1 MKTPKKPSNGKE
13 LFAIFEKRVTAVESI
28 DIIRIF
34 ILDNH
39 MLVRAGL
46 RHIVETQPDLK
57 VVGQVGNLNE
67 ALSLIAS
74 TKPDI
79 ILLEYD
85 PESGLSFD
93 VFPDI
98 NKAWNQA
105 RMILVTGSNDRQTYL
120 QAVQH
125 GVLGIVV
132 KTQPPDVLI
141 KAIRKVHVGEVW
153 IEHSLIA
160 NLVNN
165 SFRVENS
172 TAADPEA
179 DGIGLLSER
188 EREIIQFI
196 GRGLKNK
203 QIASHLCIAETTVRH
218 YLTSIYSK
226 LGVSDRLEL
235 LVFAH
240 SHRLTQV
247 LHN

>member
-125 GVLGIVV
+125 GILGIVL

-179 DGIGLLSER
+179 DAIGLLSER

-203 QIASHLCIAETTVRH
+203 QIASQLCIAETTVRH

>member
-1 MKTPKKPSNGKE
+1 MSDVLINT
-13 LFAIFEKRVTAVESI
+13 
-28 DIIRIF
+28 IRIV

-39 MLVRAGL
+39 ILFRAGL
-46 RHIVETQPDLK
+46 RYIVESQPDLK
-57 VVGQVGNLNE
+57 VVGQAGNPNE

-74 TKPDI
+74 TRPDI

-85 PESGLSFD
+85 PESGLSFQ
-93 VFPDI
+93 VFPNI
-98 NKAWNQA
+98 KKAWNQA

-125 GVLGIVV
+125 GVMGIVS

-141 KAIRKVHVGEVW
+141 KAIRKVHIGEAW

-160 NLVNN
+160 NLMTD
-165 SFRVENS
+165 SFHKQS
-172 TAADPEA
+172 HPAASPEA
-179 DGIGLLSER
+179 EDIGQLSER

-203 QIASHLCIAETTVRH
+203 QIASQLCLAEATVRH
-218 YLTSIYSK
+218 HLTRIYSK

-235 LVFAH
+235 LIFAQDH
-240 SHRLTQV
+240 GLTQIT
-247 LHN
+247 HS